1 MDELISNL
9 EHCLS
14 IFEAPTIASTEQNG
28 YFVRSNIT
36 QFGLEYATK
45 KGLTY
50 GMEIF
55 ALDNKYQVTT
65 QKDMKKIIDCDW
77 TDNKKYVAEK
87 YDCDNFAFSF
97 KAMVDRRFGVN
108 NVGLVIDYSGGHA
121 YNIIVF
127 NDGSVRLFE
136 PQTDRWARV
145 GTGQYKFEEGKI
157 LI

>member
-14 IFEAPTIASTEQNG
+14 TFEAPSVASTEQSG
-28 YFVRSNIT
+28 FFVRSSIT
-36 QFGLEYATK
+36 QFGLNYANK
-45 KGLTY
+45 KGIAY
-50 GMEIF
+50 GMDIF
-55 ALDNKYQVTT
+55 ALDNKYQVTS
-65 QKDMKKIIDCDW
+65 QKDMKKIIDWDW

-108 NVGLVIDYSGGHA
+108 NVGLVIDYSGGHV

-127 NDGSVRLFE
+127 TDGSVRLFE
-136 PQTDRWARV
+136 PQSDRWARI
-145 GTGQYKFEEGKI
+145 GTSQYKFEEGKI

>member
-14 IFEAPTIASTEQNG
+14 IFEAPTVASTEQNG
-28 YFVRSNIT
+28 YFVRSSIT
-36 QFGLEYATK
+36 QFGLDYANK

-50 GMEIF
+50 GMEIL

-65 QKDMKKIIDCDW
+65 QKDMKKIIDWDW
-77 TDNKKYVAEK
+77 TDNKTYVKEK

-97 KAMVDRRFGVN
+97 KAMVDRKFGVN
-108 NVGLVIDYSGGHA
+108 NVGLVIDYSAGHA

-127 NDGSVRLFE
+127 NDGAVRLFE
-136 PQTDRWARV
+136 PQTDKWPRI
-145 GTGQYKFEEGKI
+145 GTAMYKFEEGKI

>member
-14 IFEAPTIASTEQNG
+14 IFEAPTVASTEQSG
-28 YFVRSNIT
+28 YFIRSSIT
-36 QFGLEYATK
+36 KFGLDYANK
-45 KGLTY
+45 KGITY
-50 GMEIF
+50 GMDIF

-65 QKDMKKIIDCDW
+65 QKDMKKIIDWDW

-97 KAMVDRRFGVN
+97 KAMVDRRFGIN
-108 NVGLVIDYSGGHA
+108 NVGLVVDYSGGHA
-121 YNIIVF
+121 YNIMVF

-136 PQTDRWARV
+136 PQTDRYARV

>member
-65 QKDMKKIIDCDW
+65 QKDMKKIIDWDW

-97 KAMVDRRFGVN
+97 KAMVDKRFGLN
-108 NVGLVIDYSGGHA
+108 GVGLVIDYSGGHA
-121 YNIIVF
+121 YNIVVF
-127 NDGSVRLFE
+127 QDGSVKIFE
-136 PQTDRWARV
+136 PQSDRWPKV
-145 GTGQYKFEEGKI
+145 GRGQYKFQNGSVI
-157 LI
+157 I

>member
-14 IFEAPTIASTEQNG
+14 IFEAPTVATTEQSG
-28 YFVRSNIT
+28 FFIRSNIT
-36 QFGLEYATK
+36 QFGLDFSNK
-45 KGLTY
+45 KGITY
-50 GMEIF
+50 GMDIL
-55 ALDNKYQVTT
+55 ALDNKYLVTN
-65 QKDMKKIIDCDW
+65 QADMKKIIDWDW
-77 TDNKKYVAEK
+77 TDNRKYVAEK

-97 KAMVDRRFGVN
+97 KAMVDRKFGVN

-127 NDGSVRLFE
+127 NDGTGKLFE
-136 PQTDRWARV
+136 PQSDKWPRR
-145 GTGQYKFEEGKI
+145 GTSMYKFEEGKI

>member
-65 QKDMKKIIDCDW
+65 QKDMKKIIDWDW

-97 KAMVDRRFGVN
+97 KAMVDKRFGLN
-108 NVGLVIDYSGGHA
+108 GVGLVIDYSGGHA
-121 YNIIVF
+121 YNIVVF
-127 NDGSVRLFE
+127 QDGSVKIFE
-136 PQTDRWARV
+136 PQSDRWPKAGR
-145 GTGQYKFEEGKI
+145 GQYKFQNGSVI
-157 LI
+157 I

>member
-1 MDELISNL
+1 MDELINNL
-9 EHCLS
+9 QHCLS
-14 IFEAPTIASTEQNG
+14 IFEAPTVASTEKNG
-28 YFVRSNIT
+28 FFVRSCIS
-36 QFGLEYATK
+36 QFGLDYANK
-45 KGLTY
+45 KNITY
-50 GMEIF
+50 NMEILS
-55 ALDNKYQVTT
+55 LDKKYLVTNL
-65 QKDMKKIIDCDW
+65 KDMKKIIEWDW

-127 NDGSVRLFE
+127 NDGAVRIFE
-136 PQTDRWARV
+136 PQTDRWPRL
-145 GTGQYKFEEGKI
+145 GTGLYKFENGKI